1 MVAVGVDFVVAGR
14 RKRSVFRREPREKLL
29 RHKIESKLRRDPT
42 LLGPKM
48 QAGFGRI
55 EGARVGLDVLEAE
68 STRDVES
75 G

>member
-1 MVAVGVDFVVAGR
+1 M
-14 RKRSVFRREPREKLL
+14 FRREPREKLL

-42 LLGPKM
+42 LLRPKM

-55 EGARVGLDVLEAE
+55 EGARVGLVVLEAE
-68 STRDVES
+68 STRDAES